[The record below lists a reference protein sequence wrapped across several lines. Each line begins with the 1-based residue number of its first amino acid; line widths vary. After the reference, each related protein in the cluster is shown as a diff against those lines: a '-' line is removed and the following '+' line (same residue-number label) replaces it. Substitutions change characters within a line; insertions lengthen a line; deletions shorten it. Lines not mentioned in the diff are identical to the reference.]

1 MNNYTRMSEK
11 VGMTVFNLKVKDL
24 YRLVKLDKSDAS
36 DGCSTPALGVNDIKR
51 VSALGMPSAPRKSR
65 RIRLSA
71 EMLKSVSPQPDSSQK

>member
-1 MNNYTRMSEK
+1 
-11 VGMTVFNLKVKDL
+11 MTVLNLKVKDL

-36 DGCSTPALGVNDIKR
+36 DGCSTPALGVNDIKC